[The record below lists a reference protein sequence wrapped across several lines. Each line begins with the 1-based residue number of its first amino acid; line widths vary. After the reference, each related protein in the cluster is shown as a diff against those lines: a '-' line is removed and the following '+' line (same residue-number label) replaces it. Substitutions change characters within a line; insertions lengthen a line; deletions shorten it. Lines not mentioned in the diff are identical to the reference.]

1 MLFFSFGRVY
11 SGFGKPCL
19 EALHSEPVVGM
30 EIRRDPAATVELR
43 EASMSDFV
51 EQDE

>member
-30 EIRRDPAATVELR
+30 EIRWDHAATDAN
-43 EASMSDFV
+43 ASMSESV
-51 EQDE
+51 EEDE

>member
-30 EIRRDPAATVELR
+30 EIRWDPAELLD
-43 EASMSDFV
+43 ASMSDLV
-51 EQDE
+51 EEDE